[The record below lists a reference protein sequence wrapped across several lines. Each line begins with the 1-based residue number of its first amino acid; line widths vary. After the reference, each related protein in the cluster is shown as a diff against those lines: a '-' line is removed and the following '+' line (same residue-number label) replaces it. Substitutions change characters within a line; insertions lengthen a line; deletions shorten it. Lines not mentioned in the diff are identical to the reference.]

1 MPQLSCRV
9 WAAAI
14 SIFLAALPAFAE
26 ETGLAVSKN
35 GIGPAAVG
43 LISAPALSE
52 NSDYSEYW
60 EQQFLFNNNTLATS
74 QFLIANLPFSKHH
87 GMQVATLKQSGKDAV
102 VIKNGRKR
110 SGWSFSASEPMLT
123 IFQHRLSGGTPDF
136 SLQLHNTAAELD
148 VSFAAPAGAL
158 PVVAAGNKLGLPQ
171 ITLYAPTARAQARWR
186 SGPEIGGPGPDGP
199 WHEIGVGFGYGLH
212 VVQQKVPNTVLSRW
226 WRFTGAPSKAAV
238 NPVLHAFET
247 PKGKRYYALY
257 LLAGDGTAIRF
268 DVNEFKAGDNG
279 EWLLK
284 AKADGKTLVGSI
296 TLTDQLETF
305 NLKDQL
311 NAIEALAA
319 GSMADVTR
327 LRYAASYSFELAGNG
342 TKTTLEGT
350 ALAEDIQ
357 MGEMKE
363 KRRRKRR

>member
-1 MPQLSCRV
+1 MVMVPRGLLAATVSV
-9 WAAAI
+9 LLLASPAWAAENVAV
-14 SIFLAALPAFAE
+14 APE
-26 ETGLAVSKN
+26 KNTGLAAS
-35 GIGPAAVG
+35 A
-43 LISAPALSE
+43 LITAPLLSD
-52 NSDYSEYW
+52 NRDYSEYW
-60 EQQFLFNNNTLATS
+60 EQQFLFDNKTLATS

-87 GMQVATLKQSGKDAV
+87 GMQVATLKQPRKDAV

-110 SGWSFSASEPMLT
+110 SGWNFSASEPMLT
-123 IFQHRLSGGTPDF
+123 IFQHKLSGGTPDF

-171 ITLYAPTARAQARWR
+171 ITLYAPTARAEARWR
-186 SGPEIGGPGPDGP
+186 GGPEIGGPGPDGP
-199 WHEIGVGFGYGLH
+199 WHEIGAGFGYGLH

-257 LLAGDGTAIRF
+257 LLADDGTSIRF
-268 DVNEFKAGDNG
+268 DVNEFKAEDNR
-279 EWLLK
+279 EWQLK
-284 AKADGKTLVGSI
+284 AKADGKTLAGSI
-296 TLTDQLETF
+296 TLSDKLETF

-311 NAIEALAA
+311 NALEALAA
-319 GSMADVTR
+319 GSVADVTR
-327 LRYAASYSFELAGNG
+327 LRYAAVYKFELVENS

-350 ALAEDIQ
+350 ALAEDIL
-357 MGEMKE
+357 MGEIKE